1 MKPMKRL
8 SILFACSAALLCGA
22 ELAGVRAVYVMPMS
36 HGVDQFLANRLTG
49 SGLFQVV
56 ADPKLADTIF
66 TDRIGDAFQAALEKI
81 SPTPKPPVEAKDA
94 DAKADKGGK
103 AGTDDKK
110 AKSDEERGNPA
121 LNSTFGRGKGTVFLV
136 ETKSRQVVWSLYIQP
151 KGTESKDMDR
161 TASDIVSRLKKD
173 LNPKAPKAT
182 PAN

>member
-1 MKPMKRL
+1 MKRL

-121 LNSTFGRGKGTVFLV
+121 LNSTFGRGKGTFFLV
-136 ETKSRQVVWSLYIQP
+136 NAKSRAVLWSTFEPSTGSSAREL
-151 KGTESKDMDR
+151 DR
-161 TASDIVSRLKKD
+161 TASAIVGQLKRDMGK
-173 LNPKAPKAT
+173 K
-182 PAN
+182 